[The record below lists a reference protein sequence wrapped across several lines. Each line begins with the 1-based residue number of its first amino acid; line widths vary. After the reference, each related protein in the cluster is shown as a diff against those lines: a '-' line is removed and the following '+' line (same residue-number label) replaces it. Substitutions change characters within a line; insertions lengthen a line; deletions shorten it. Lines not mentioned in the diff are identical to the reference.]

1 MELIYFKRENSGK
14 NSQLQLDGFVIKAG
28 KMAGEYGTEFLQSF
42 CWGEIL
48 LAEGGEILRIGIVS
62 DSLNKSE
69 IAKSAFLNPLEINSP
84 VPANKQGSFN
94 QPDQLS
100 GDLLLTATLVKK
112 KLFGK
117 FHYWYAPRGPILN
130 LSLLPE
136 NRSQALDFFY
146 KSLKSLTKTAVFLRI
161 EPLFREQ
168 PVGFLIK
175 KTHSQQPAKTLVL
188 DLQNSPEKLLAGMH
202 QKTRYNLH
210 LAEKKGVLIQESGE
224 EGLAE
229 FWRLMTL
236 TSARDAFN
244 LHPRQH
250 YQNLLANKSGE
261 IKLFFASYEGKK
273 IAAALVSFWG
283 NKVVYLH
290 GASDNQARNLMA
302 PYLLQWEIIKQAQ
315 NQGYRYYDFYGI
327 DEEKWPGV
335 TRFKLGFGGQVVNYP
350 GTKDIIFQPIV
361 YHFYNLLRSLRRLL

>member
-1 MELIYFKRENSGK
+1 MEIINFKKENGRQS
-14 NSQLQLDGFVIKAG
+14 LLDDFVIKEG
-28 KMAGEYGTEFLQSF
+28 EKAGEYGTEFLQSF
-42 CWGEIL
+42 YWGEIL
-48 LAEGGEILRIGIVS
+48 SSEGEEIIRLGVVS
-62 DSLNKSE
+62 DLFNESKINGAAPSDSNNLLSKS
-69 IAKSAFLNPLEINSP
+69 
-84 VPANKQGSFN
+84 
-94 QPDQLS
+94 
-100 GDLLLTATLVKK
+100 LLLTAVLVKK
-112 KLFGK
+112 KLFGN
-117 FHYWYAPRGPILN
+117 FYYWYAPRGPILN

-136 NRSQALDFFY
+136 NRSQVLDFFY

-175 KTHSQQPAKTLVL
+175 KTYNQQPAKTLIL
-188 DLQNSPEKLLAGMH
+188 DLHNFPEKLLAGMH
-202 QKTRYNLH
+202 QKTRYNIH

-250 YQNLLANKSGE
+250 YQNLLANKSGK
-261 IKLFFASYEGKK
+261 IKLFFASYEGRK

-283 NKVVYLH
+283 NKVIYLH

-302 PYLLQWEIIKQAQ
+302 PYLLQWAIIKQAQ

-327 DEEKWPGV
+327 DEKKWPGV
-335 TRFKLGFGGQVVNYP
+335 TRFKLGFGGQVVDYP
-350 GTKDIIFQPIV
+350 GTQDIIFQPVI
-361 YHFYNLLRSLRRLL
+361 YRFYNFLRSLRRLF